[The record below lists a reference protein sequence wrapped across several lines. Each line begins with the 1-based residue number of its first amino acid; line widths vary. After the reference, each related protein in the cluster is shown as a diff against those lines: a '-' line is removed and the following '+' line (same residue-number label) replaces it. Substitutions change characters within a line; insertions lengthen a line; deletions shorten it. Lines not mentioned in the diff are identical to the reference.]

1 MKNAVHF
8 FFRTVGLPVWP
19 FDGSHVV
26 VAGPQIGEVADGFDE
41 AFGGDCHSVLRL
53 NFQSER
59 GQNVLEFVASHALLM
74 GQISAN
80 MILADLPIGQL
91 CDCVAGQFKFGSP
104 LNDDVLNFVSRGW
117 SGRTITYAA
126 HIWAK
131 FIRICS
137 RVIVFSPGGSS
148 IMRNARQIIARAIA
162 DGCSGA
168 SLDRRS
174 NTGRNASRMIG
185 SSSSPRS
192 SAASHDVGI
201 DSGVICQPL
210 TVKRGAGEELF
221 GVGHIVDFG
230 QGFIQFSS
238 ERFGLVPRK
247 PLDQLHVMDMFFDR
261 PCDNGRFDHLL
272 DGLFRSC
279 ATTANFMV
287 GLFAAGI
294 LLVVPFVPVSAIL
307 ASLFSNRVISNAGN
321 DLETKFS
328 IRLHD
333 DLLNP
338 DNRSDRINQ
347 LIQLIRTYYPLISG
361 YASTKSELFIIFYP
375 RKGSGESCM
384 SVPFFCRSDDCRV
397 FGWGDKI
404 CGLGC
409 LTKPDGNGLDYLA
422 MNFSHAKWSHLSFP
436 GAKFVGKNLVPIQP
450 GADGLH
456 ILQRVSPPVVWK
468 VKMEDGTCSRL
479 FGGEIDSE
487 SIGQLRGGA
496 AALSTGETITGWGHR
511 TRSADCHTPFYYEV
525 SRSSVF
531 IEDIDGMEGI
541 NDPTSAWD
549 DKLLICHTEKAWTVN
564 QPCEHRL
571 YRVIQ

>member
-1 MKNAVHF
+1 MKLELLHTFPNMPGIKYPMRVFMGLLPTERGYGGCVREHNAE
-8 FFRTVGLPVWP
+8 RRETETDLRR
-19 FDGSHVV
+19 
-26 VAGPQIGEVADGFDE
+26 VAFDE
-41 AFGGDCHSVLRL
+41 
-53 NFQSER
+53 
-59 GQNVLEFVASHALLM
+59 
-74 GQISAN
+74 
-80 MILADLPIGQL
+80 
-91 CDCVAGQFKFGSP
+91 KF
-104 LNDDVLNFVSRGW
+104 N
-117 SGRTITYAA
+117 
-126 HIWAK
+126 
-131 FIRICS
+131 
-137 RVIVFSPGGSS
+137 
-148 IMRNARQIIARAIA
+148 
-162 DGCSGA
+162 
-168 SLDRRS
+168 
-174 NTGRNASRMIG
+174 
-185 SSSSPRS
+185 
-192 SAASHDVGI
+192 
-201 DSGVICQPL
+201 
-210 TVKRGAGEELF
+210 
-221 GVGHIVDFG
+221 
-230 QGFIQFSS
+230 
-238 ERFGLVPRK
+238 LVE
-247 PLDQLHVMDMFFDR
+247 D
-261 PCDNGRFDHLL
+261 
-272 DGLFRSC
+272 
-279 ATTANFMV
+279 
-287 GLFAAGI
+287 
-294 LLVVPFVPVSAIL
+294 
-307 ASLFSNRVISNAGN
+307 
-321 DLETKFS
+321 E
-328 IRLHD
+328 
-333 DLLNP
+333 
-338 DNRSDRINQ
+338 
-347 LIQLIRTYYPLISG
+347 
-361 YASTKSELFIIFYP
+361 
-375 RKGSGESCM
+375 
-384 SVPFFCRSDDCRV
+384 FFCRSDDCRV